1 MEKNYTLNKKLKSY
15 SALAGTLIAAG
26 SSADAQIVYTNVNPD
41 VTLTPAGTAT
51 YNLDLDNGG
60 VIDFLL
66 ATGSDTYMYNGTLP
80 VPYNYAIVAPNPAS
94 TNAISGD
101 VDNNAIAHSLN
112 DPIDNNLTWND
123 VNTSQFQYLGVTIP
137 LISYTVGNFP
147 GTTDQYIG
155 FKFTIGA
162 NNHFGWARV
171 DVNALSNEIILKD
184 YAYDA
189 TPNTPIPAGATV
201 TSIFENLANNTN
213 VFATDNVINVQLN
226 KPTVGTLIVTDAL
239 GKEIANETINNT
251 NISIPMK
258 EQSAGVYFVTIR
270 QAEGSYTKKVMIK

>member
-1 MEKNYTLNKKLKSY
+1 MDKNSTLNKKLKSY

-26 SSADAQIVYTNVNPD
+26 STADAQIVYTNVNPD
-41 VTLTPAGTAT
+41 VTLTLAGTAT

-60 VIDFLL
+60 VIDFIL
-66 ATGSDTYMYNGTLP
+66 ATGSDTYMYNGTFP
-80 VPYNYAIVAPNPAS
+80 VPYNYAIVAPNPVT

-101 VDNNAIAHSLN
+101 ADNNAIAHSLN

-123 VNTSQFQYLGVTIP
+123 QSVSPIQYLGVTIP

-147 GTTDQYIG
+147 GTTDKYIG
-155 FKFTIGA
+155 FKFDLAGQT
-162 NNHFGWARV
+162 HYGWARV
-171 DVNALSNEIILKD
+171 DVSALSNQIVLKD

-213 VFATDNVINVQLN
+213 IFATDNVINVQLN
-226 KPTVGTLIVTDAL
+226 KPTVGTLVVTDAL
-239 GKEIANETINNT
+239 GKEIAKETINNT
-251 NISIPMK
+251 NIAISMK

-270 QAEGSYTKKVMIK
+270 QEEGSYTKKVMIK